1 MCCIVCAE
9 GSVHALAARLRGYID
24 PVSERR
30 AQFER
35 EGFSVTPGFVA
46 ARARETLRDA
56 ASPLGVRE
64 GPRAQSV
71 ADRADEGDPR

>member
-1 MCCIVCAE
+1 M
-9 GSVHALAARLRGYID
+9 
-24 PVSERR
+24 SERR